1 MKRTKE
7 RKGITLIALAITIAV
22 LLILAGVTINAV
34 IGDDGIIKKAQES
47 ARLTEESEAKEIMQR
62 IVLEYELKKNG
73 ETLEEFLQT
82 KVPDK
87 IDSVTNNG
95 DGTLTISKNG
105 YTITVKN
112 KGDDGKVKGKIELSD
127 YSGEYTY
134 PNGGTFTVT
143 KSSGTISVTSSDT
156 NIATVSLNG
165 DTVTVTPGTL
175 EGTATITV
183 TSGGTEEY
191 TEATAKYTANVKNGT
206 IVLNVDVYS
215 GTYDG
220 KAHDCF
226 SNVSVVPADVS
237 VEYSTDNTTF
247 SNTMPTITEVSSK
260 QVTIRASKEGYK
272 TKTESYTITVKEA
285 PTFTETSG
293 VGCYADINGDGVVD
307 GIIFEDFL
315 IGGSGQRGSNS
326 EATYTVNTT
335 SGVKQYIISQE
346 KYNGPFGEK
355 NVLTAKGSGSARFYV
370 MALNDIDGTY
380 YFDAA
385 QNLGSNGW
393 TVPSKDEWAAFGAQL
408 GINESNYAGYKLQAK
423 YWSSSKSYGVFNIN
437 YYGYY
442 ADFSSG
448 TIGQDF
454 GGSNDKPYNV
464 RLVTTF

>member
-1 MKRTKE
+1 MKAKKT
-7 RKGITLIALAITIAV
+7 KGITLVSLVVTIIV
-22 LLILAGVTINAV
+22 LMILAGVTINAV
-34 IGDDGIIKKAQES
+34 IGDDGIIKKAKES
-47 ARLTEESEAKEIMQR
+47 AKLTEESETKEIMQR
-62 IVLEYELKKNG
+62 LVLEYELKKNG
-73 ETLEEFLQT
+73 ETLEDFLQT

-112 KGDDGKVKGKIELSD
+112 KGKVKGQIELSD

-183 TSGGTEEY
+183 TSKKTEKY
-191 TEATAKYTANVKNGT
+191 TEATANFTANVKNGT
-206 IVLNVDVYS
+206 IALNVDAYS

-226 SNVSVVPADVS
+226 SNVSVVPPDAS
-237 VEYSTDNTTF
+237 VEYSTDNVTF
-247 SNTMPTITEVSSK
+247 SNTMPTITETSSR
-260 QVTIRASKEGYK
+260 QVTIRVSKEGYK

-307 GIIFEDFL
+307 GVIFADRKNGASGSW
-315 IGGSGQRGSNS
+315 GGESYSLSAVSGLK
-326 EATYTVNTT
+326 EYYI
-335 SGVKQYIISQE
+335 SGT
-346 KYNGPFGEK
+346 YNGNFGEK
-355 NVLTAKGSGSARFYV
+355 NVLTAKNSGNARFYV
-370 MALNDIDGTY
+370 MSLT
-380 YFDAA
+380 DANNGEKCTWKNA
-385 QNLGSNGW
+385 QTFSVNGW
-393 TVPSKDEWAAFGAQL
+393 QVPSKDEWLMFGGQL
-408 GINESNYAGYKLQAK
+408 DITTSNYGGYGLQSGYWTSTKDINQIFAK
-423 YWSSSKSYGVFNIN
+423 YVWSIHFGN
-437 YYGYY
+437 G
-442 ADFSSG
+442 G
-448 TIGQDF
+448 TSRAWTETNGNFAI
-454 GGSNDKPYNV
+454 
-464 RLVTTF
+464 RLKTTF

>member
-7 RKGITLIALAITIAV
+7 RKGITLIVLAITIAV

-34 IGDDGIIKKAQES
+34 IGDDGIIKKAKES
-47 ARLTEESEAKEIMQR
+47 AKLTEESETKEIMQR
-62 IVLEYELKKNG
+62 LVLEYELKKNG

-112 KGDDGKVKGKIELSD
+112 KGKVKGKIELSD

-183 TSGGTEEY
+183 TSEKTEKY
-191 TEATAKYTANVKNGT
+191 TEATANFTANVKNGT
-206 IVLNVDVYS
+206 IALNVDAYS

-226 SNVSVVPADVS
+226 SNVSVVPPDAS
-237 VEYSTDNTTF
+237 VEYSTDNVTF
-247 SNTMPTITEVSSK
+247 SNTMPTITETSSR
-260 QVTIRASKEGYK
+260 QVTIRVSKEGYK

-315 IGGSGQRGSNS
+315 IGGSGQWGSNS

-408 GINESNYAGYKLQAK
+408 GINASNYAGYKLQAR

-464 RLVTTF
+464 RLVTIF